1 MADAADIPKL
11 KTAVDLDVVGENILD
26 IADFAIEKY
35 EYRNDTKLSPEEREE
50 AAARIREALWKL
62 VEAGS
67 SEDVRH
73 RRQGHGG
80 GGRRQIAVPGGWLEM
95 PLPSRRGPIRTGA
108 PCRIECKV
116 LFTFCHT
123 YFPLCRWTG

>member
-1 MADAADIPKL
+1 MADPANIPKL

-62 VEAGS
+62 VEAFK
-67 SEDVRH
+67 VR
-73 RRQGHGG
+73 RKRVLQRMFDIADKAMEEVGG
-80 GGRRQIAVPGGWLEM
+80 AR
-95 PLPSRRGPIRTGA
+95 
-108 PCRIECKV
+108 
-116 LFTFCHT
+116 
-123 YFPLCRWTG
+123 

>member
-62 VEAGS
+62 VEAFK
-67 SEDVRH
+67 VR
-73 RRQGHGG
+73 RKRVLQRMFDIADKAMEEVGG
-80 GGRRQIAVPGGWLEM
+80 AR
-95 PLPSRRGPIRTGA
+95 
-108 PCRIECKV
+108 
-116 LFTFCHT
+116 
-123 YFPLCRWTG
+123 

>member
-1 MADAADIPKL
+1 MADSANIPKL

-62 VEAGS
+62 VEAFK
-67 SEDVRH
+67 VR
-73 RRQGHGG
+73 RKRVLQRMFDIADKAMEEVGG
-80 GGRRQIAVPGGWLEM
+80 AR
-95 PLPSRRGPIRTGA
+95 
-108 PCRIECKV
+108 
-116 LFTFCHT
+116 
-123 YFPLCRWTG
+123 